1 MLMNTLTT
9 ILYLGIELSVT
20 TGAVAFVL
28 TVMNLLSG
36 FPLFIKVLLK
46 PTDSEA
52 RINIVYFLST
62 FAQLTGWLIYLWPL
76 ENLLV
81 NVALA
86 VEIIWAIMFLSLAF
100 SFWIKK

>member
-1 MLMNTLTT
+1 MNTHTP
-9 ILYLGIELSVT
+9 ILYLGIELSVSI
-20 TGAVAFVL
+20 GAVAFVL
-28 TVMNLLSG
+28 TVVNLLSS
-36 FPLFIKVLLK
+36 FPLFIKVLMN

-81 NVALA
+81 NVAMA
-86 VEIIWAIMFLSLAF
+86 MEAICALIFLSLAC
-100 SFWIKK
+100 SFWTKK